1 MRRPERGDPMM
12 IAAPSARRS
21 TRQAVTRQKTWYK
34 VNAGDY
40 VMTAWS
46 GESQVTYRVTLT
58 GDGWITT
65 RRVAGAAVARLDVV
79 NTTLRDAQASAESDV
94 LQGF

>member
-1 MRRPERGDPMM
+1 M
-12 IAAPSARRS
+12 
-21 TRQAVTRQKTWYK
+21 
-34 VNAGDY
+34 
-40 VMTAWS
+40 
-46 GESQVTYRVTLT
+46 TYRVTLT